1 MRRREA
7 SWRTRHNSE
16 PWSDKSVLDAWM
28 KTLWEAVGIMTFM
41 RNMVFSSWLCLFRP
55 HGLAVFL
62 SIRASLKLTHSE
74 AAEKMSDAAVGG
86 HWVRNF

>member
-28 KTLWEAVGIMTFM
+28 KTLWKAVEIMTFM
-41 RNMVFSSWLCLFRP
+41 RNMVFMF
-55 HGLAVFL
+55 LALPFQGAW
-62 SIRASLKLTHSE
+62 ASGFSQHQDQFE
-74 AAEKMSDAAVGG
+74 IDPQRGC
-86 HWVRNF
+86 